1 MGRDASPCHGQRRE
15 PVSWAAELNV
25 KAALQAEAGWCGGVG
40 VRVRTAQAN
49 RCKHDSQLKRQH
61 VESGLIVIGRALGRV
76 RVWGVRGGP
85 EREDWGGRIDPG
97 TELVRGCVS
106 RSRSGVEESL
116 SDTRQRSQPLHS
128 ATFRHYELP
137 PQYF

>member
-1 MGRDASPCHGQRRE
+1 MLRCARSPTESVEVENPATSCK
-15 PVSWAAELNV
+15 AE
-25 KAALQAEAGWCGGVG
+25 
-40 VRVRTAQAN
+40 
-49 RCKHDSQLKRQH
+49 QH